1 MDTQKAKR
9 LALLL
14 AQSVMLEEQKAAWL
28 NVLPLMSEAQ
38 VNQLMGIMQH
48 EQQSYQEVSKAFF
61 QDLGQLNKDMTA
73 TLDQLAAKERQEIEQ
88 YIQQKLNGTS
98 WALGTGGGCHSRHN
112 RQRWTKLAAALG

>member
-88 YIQQKLNGTS
+88 YIQQKLNGNS
-98 WALGTGGGCHSRHN
+98 
-112 RQRWTKLAAALG
+112 